1 VDFVVDADVRVIS
14 SEANVSSVQKDVDA
28 AAVASVD
35 KASTFPPMP
44 EVLNQAQI
52 EVSVPFKFSMR

>member
-35 KASTFPPMP
+35 EAWPFPPMP
-44 EVLNQAQI
+44 EAPNQAQI